1 MTAPGPSLAG
11 RLAGRAPLRVLLV
24 ENDPAA
30 ARRSEASLVLHR
42 EFAVRVECVPSLSG
56 AIRQLLEHPYDA
68 VVLELDVDDA
78 SGLAT
83 LAGIRGAAPTVPVVV
98 YARSLDDVLAVRA
111 LRAGAHECHDKQHLP
126 PVHLGR
132 SLSFAI
138 ERQRRLAALEAAR
151 VDASHRATHDPLTG
165 LANRAL
171 FLDQLERALAF
182 GARYH
187 RKTGVLFIDLD
198 NFKEVNDRHGH
209 ALGDRLLC
217 EVADRLIECVRRSDA
232 VARLG
237 GDEFVV
243 LLPNVRSRRDLAH
256 VKESIEASLHRP
268 FEHEGRAVVPI
279 AASIGGAMS
288 PVDGVSAPELLAMA
302 DADMYREKVQRA
314 DCSAV
319 QA

>member
-1 MTAPGPSLAG
+1 MTAPVPSPPG
-11 RLAGRAPLRVLLV
+11 RLAGRARLRVLLV
-24 ENDPAA
+24 ENDPVA
-30 ARRSEASLVLHR
+30 ARRSEASLAAHR
-42 EFAVRVECVPSLSG
+42 EFDVRVDCVPSLSG
-56 AIRQLLEHPYDA
+56 AIRLLLEQSYDA

-98 YARSLDDVLAVRA
+98 YARALDDVLAVRA

-126 PVHLGR
+126 PVHLAR
-132 SLSFAI
+132 SLTFAI

-182 GARYH
+182 GTRYH
-187 RKTGVLFIDLD
+187 RNTGVLFIDLD
-198 NFKEVNDRHGH
+198 GFKEVNDRHGH
-209 ALGDRLLC
+209 ALGDRLLRV
-217 EVADRLIECVRRSDA
+217 VADRLVQCVRRSDA

-243 LLPNVRSRRDLAH
+243 LLPDVRSDRDLAH
-256 VKESIEASLHRP
+256 VKASIEASLQRP
-268 FEHEGRAVVPI
+268 FGHEGSAVVPL
-279 AASIGGAMS
+279 AASIGCAMS

-314 DCSAV
+314 DSSAAQV
-319 QA
+319 